1 MAITNIEGFE
11 LFSTTVPVSSKYTIN
26 ANTTSLTSG
35 RFAGQAFRIGGTN
48 GGSFNI
54 PLPATVSG
62 LAIGVAFRF
71 SSLGDP
77 RRTIEFRDSSLSVIC
92 AVHVRTNG
100 TLELT
105 RGSISATNTLITSSS
120 GLVAIN
126 TWYYL
131 EVEFTRNAST
141 GSASI
146 YLNGSQVATGSS
158 LNTGA
163 TDISNIGISASVSGA
178 AVNGDFDDIYITNRA
193 TRIGEC
199 RIDLLK
205 PDADDSV
212 AWSRSSGSTNY
223 TLVNEGPS
231 DGDTSYIYS
240 STVSQV
246 DQYSLGN
253 LGTTPTN
260 IYAVR
265 AVTVAR
271 KDDAATKQIRAGLR
285 SGSTTS
291 NGATKSL
298 TSNYVVYDDF
308 WETDPN
314 TSSAWTISALDALK
328 LRMEVIT

>member
-11 LFSTTVPVSSKYTIN
+11 LYSATVPVSAKYAIS
-26 ANTTSLTSG
+26 ANTTTLTTG
-35 RFAGQAFRIGGTN
+35 RFTGQAFRVGGTN

-54 PLPATVSG
+54 PLPATISG
-62 LAIGVAFRF
+62 LAIGLAFRL

-77 RRTIEFRDSSLSVIC
+77 RRLIEFRDSSLTTIAAIHIRSD
-92 AVHVRTNG
+92 G
-100 TLELT
+100 TVELARST
-105 RGSISATNTLITSSS
+105 VSTINTLITSSS
-120 GLVAIN
+120 GLVSTN
-126 TWYYL
+126 TWYYI

-141 GSASI
+141 GAATV
-146 YLNGSQVATGSS
+146 YLNGSQVATGTG
-158 LNTGA
+158 LNTGS
-163 TDISNIGISASVSGA
+163 TDISNIGVGASVSGS
-178 AVNGDFDDIYITNRA
+178 AVNADFDDIYITNSA
-193 TRIGEC
+193 TRVGEC

-212 AWSRSSGSTNY
+212 AWSRSTGSTNY

-253 LGTTPTN
+253 LGVTPTS

-265 AVTVAR
+265 AVSVAR
-271 KDDAATKQIRAGLR
+271 KDDAATKQIRAGLS
-285 SGSTTS
+285 SGGTTS

-298 TSNYVVYDDF
+298 SSSYAVYDDF
-308 WETDPN
+308 WATDPN
-314 TSSAWTISALDALK
+314 TSAAWTISALDALK